1 MNIATKIAETAL
13 DILMEGELTIYTAAE
28 LRNHFMGILAKA
40 CQGMDVRIDM
50 EAVTEIDSAGV
61 QLLVLL
67 KRELLSLGLLVKVVR
82 WSRAVGETFEFVGL
96 TEFLTEAP
104 LRME

>member
-1 MNIATKIAETAL
+1 MNIAIQIAETAL

-28 LRNHFMGILAKA
+28 LRNQFMTVLASA
-40 CQGMDVRIDM
+40 CEGMNVRIDM
-50 EAVTEIDSAGV
+50 QAVTEIDSAGV

-67 KRELLSLGLLVKVVR
+67 KRELLTLGLFVKIVR
-82 WSRAVGETFEFVGL
+82 WSRVVGETFEFVGL

-104 LRME
+104 L